1 MNEKTYSIVVPV
13 FNEEKNLNELHARL
27 VRVLLPL
34 GSEFEIIFIDD
45 GSTDGSLQ
53 KIEDLR
59 RNDPRVKYLSF
70 SRNFGHEA
78 ASTAGLDHALGH
90 AVILMD
96 ADLQDPPEAI
106 PDMIARW
113 KEGYDVVYACR
124 RSRAGESLSR
134 RLTSFLFYRLIDR
147 LTNVTIPVD
156 TGDFRLLDQRVV
168 KDFRRCRERNRFV
181 RGLVSWVGYRQIG
194 VSFDREPRR
203 AGKSKYDVVK
213 RIILSFDAIT
223 GYSIVPLRLALILG
237 FFVVTMSLIGG
248 LAVIIQKLF
257 LGLPIPG
264 YAFLVVSMFFL
275 GGSQLF
281 LLGVVGEY
289 VGKMYIEIQ
298 RRPLYLVKKKEGW
311 KKETDGSLID

>member
-13 FNEEKNLNELHARL
+13 FNEEENLNELHTQL

-53 KIEDLR
+53 KIEELH
-59 RNDPRVKYLSF
+59 RNDPRVKYISF

-78 ASTAGLDHALGH
+78 ASTAGLDHALGD

-106 PDMIARW
+106 PEMIARW
-113 KEGYDVVYACR
+113 KEGYDVVYARR
-124 RSRAGESLSR
+124 RSRAGESLVR

-311 KKETDGSLID
+311 EKGVDGSLID